1 MHYECRECGSPA
13 ITLPERLDG
22 NAYVLCH
29 DCHSPVATWA
39 VFKRI
44 TTQAVLADFRGMG
57 AGSHPISYD
66 PLDPGLLRAVEGR
79 L

>member
-22 NAYVLCH
+22 NAYVLCR

-39 VFKRI
+39 VFKRT
-44 TTQAVLADFRGMG
+44 TTQAVLADFREMG

-66 PLDPGLLRAVEGR
+66 PLDPSLLHVVEGR

>member
-13 ITLPERLDG
+13 ITLPERLDEH
-22 NAYVLCH
+22 AYVLCR
-29 DCHSPVATWA
+29 DCHTPVATWA
-39 VFKRI
+39 VFKRT

-57 AGSHPISYD
+57 AGSYPISYD